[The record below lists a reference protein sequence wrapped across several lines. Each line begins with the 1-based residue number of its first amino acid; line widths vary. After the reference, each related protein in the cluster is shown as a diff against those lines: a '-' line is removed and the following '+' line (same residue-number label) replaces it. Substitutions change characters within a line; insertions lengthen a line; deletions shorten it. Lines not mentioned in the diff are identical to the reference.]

1 MTVIEGNRNSSKP
14 VPMLVE
20 KKKKKKK
27 KKKRQLLLETKRDHA
42 EGART
47 LLNDNNK
54 TIDRK

>member
-1 MTVIEGNRNSSKP
+1 MTVIEGNRDSSKP

-20 KKKKKKK
+20 KK

-42 EGART
+42 EGTRT
-47 LLNDNNK
+47 LLNENNK

>member
-1 MTVIEGNRNSSKP
+1 MVTVIEGNRDSSKP

-20 KKKKKKK
+20 KKKK

-54 TIDRK
+54 IIDRK

>member
-1 MTVIEGNRNSSKP
+1 MVTVIKGNQDSSKP

-20 KKKKKKK
+20 KKKKK